1 MSEPSTANGGIVKNL
16 LVLFSAVV
24 VVLGCATS
32 TKMYGP
38 DGKEYF
44 FIACDG
50 IATPMSVCYEKAM
63 EVCQNGYYL
72 AGQEKTVGPVQAAW
86 TTQGGFAGQGMY
98 KNITIAC
105 K

>member
-1 MSEPSTANGGIVKNL
+1 MRKYL
-16 LVLFSAVV
+16 LAVLLLS
-24 VVLGCATS
+24 GCATS

-50 IATPMSVCYEKAM
+50 AGVPMSICYEKAL
-63 EVCQNGYYL
+63 EVCPNGYYL
-72 AGQEKTVGPVQAAW
+72 AGQEKTVGSLQAAW
-86 TTQGGFAGQGMY
+86 TPQGGFAGQGMH